1 MKAPQ
6 QIVVIG
12 NGIAGNSAAEAIRK
26 FDPTARVTL
35 VSDEE
40 HPLYSPC
47 AFHKYFS
54 GDMDEQKLFLKKFE
68 HYSRLGIHTIFG
80 KTVSEIDLLK
90 REVCLDSMRIP
101 FGRLILATGS
111 KASLPPFKGI
121 GKKGVFPFKTL
132 KDARTLPH
140 PAKKVVVVD
149 QADGDRGGCRSW
161 KKD

>member
-6 QIVVIG
+6 QIVIIG

-68 HYSRLGIHTIFG
+68 HYSRLGIHTILEKPSPKLTYEKKSLSGFN
-80 KTVSEIDLLK
+80 ED
-90 REVCLDSMRIP
+90 P
-101 FGRLILATGS
+101 FAKLILATGS

-121 GKKGVFPFKTL
+121 EKKGVFLL
-132 KDARTLPH
+132 KLEGCPAIFSH
-140 PAKKVVVVD
+140 PARRWLWL
-149 QADGDRGGCRSW
+149 DRGRRG
-161 KKD
+161 

>member
-1 MKAPQ
+1 MKSPQ

-54 GDMDEQKLFLKKFE
+54 REMEERKLFLKNFD
-68 HYSRLGIHTIFG
+68 HYSRLGIHALLG
-80 KTVSEIDLLK
+80 KTISEIDLTK

-101 FGRLILATGS
+101 FAKLILATGS

-121 GKKGVFPFKTL
+121 EKKNIL
-132 KDARTLPH
+132 KPS
-140 PAKKVVVVD
+140 
-149 QADGDRGGCRSW
+149 GS
-161 KKD
+161 